1 MSVAN
6 GFPINIPFV
15 EELGIYL
22 VSSGA
27 GRSIIRLDTQPQ
39 HLNSWGVAHGGVVM
53 TLLDVAMATAGR
65 TLRTDLGTGGNV
77 TIEMKSSFLRPARG
91 RLEVRG
97 VCLHATS
104 TMAFCEAE
112 LYGEDLE
119 LAAKSSGTFKFFRQV
134 ATGSET
140 GSPKG

>member
-1 MSVAN
+1 MSVPN
-6 GFPINIPFV
+6 GFPIRIPFV

-22 VSSGA
+22 VSSEA
-27 GRSIIRLDTQPQ
+27 GRAVITMDAQPR
-39 HLNSWGVAHGGVVM
+39 HLNSWGVVHGGVVM
-53 TLLDVAMATAGR
+53 TLLDVAMASAGR
-65 TLRTDLGTGGNV
+65 SLRTDLGTGGNV

-97 VCLHATS
+97 TCLHATA

-112 LYGEDLE
+112 LYGEDLQ

-134 ATGSET
+134 STSAAAGST
-140 GSPKG
+140 